1 MCKVSIIV
9 PMYNIDT
16 YIEQCI
22 LSCLNQ
28 TLKDIEII
36 LVNDGSPDS
45 CFQIAK
51 NYAQKDSRIVL
62 LNQPNSGVSVARNY
76 GLEKSHGEWILFL
89 DGDDWLD
96 KKAVETMYYFA
107 VDKKCDILIT
117 SFYDEFKGKRIQD
130 RFFNEN
136 YIEFNKNNKLD
147 LMKSSIVC
155 SKISN
160 KKAKANVGVPWAKLY
175 NKKYLIENKCTFQ
188 PGLKRMQDM
197 IFNLWAFYPSNLVLY
212 VDIPL
217 YHYRL
222 QHESATNK
230 YTFDFDITAK
240 KILNEIQIFICKNK
254 LWNELHLVYSAK
266 AVSLFIEI
274 IRLQYVP
281 KGAKKQLICKLNE
294 LTSTYKMLPFKNNF
308 CFHIMPLLNKKEKII
323 NIFLTMHL
331 LPVAY
336 FLCYLASKKKE
347 FILYTRKGKN
357 NAKKI

>member
-76 GLEKSHGEWILFL
+76 GLEKSNGEWILFL

-96 KKAVETMYYFA
+96 NKAVEIMYYLA
-107 VDKKCDILIT
+107 IDQKCDILIT
-117 SFYDEFKGKRIQD
+117 SFYDEFKEESIQD
-130 RFFNEN
+130 RFFNVD

-147 LMKSSIVC
+147 LIKSSIVY

-175 NKKYLIENKCTFQ
+175 KKKYLIENKCTFQ

-197 IFNLWAFYPSNLVLY
+197 IFNLWAFYFSDFVLY

-222 QHESATNK
+222 QHESATNR

-240 KILNEIQIFICKNK
+240 KILNEIQIFIYKNK
-254 LWNELHLVYSAK
+254 LNDELHLIYNAK
-266 AVSLFIEI
+266 AVSLFIEL

-281 KGAKKQLICKLNE
+281 NSAKKQLILKLNE
-294 LTSTYKMLPFKNNF
+294 LNDYSKKVPFKNI
-308 CFHIMPLLNKKEKII
+308 FHLNVIPLLNKKEKII

-331 LPVAY
+331 LPIAY
-336 FLCYLASKKKE
+336 FLCYLANKKKK
-347 FILYTRKGKN
+347 FILYIKKGKR